1 MLMDLVAKLYY
12 TIYYTIGPVGT
23 IFVVLLVVVVTT
35 AIITAVLLGVREL
48 KHYSDYKNY
57 ESEKE
62 RDMRTMSVH
71 DWTQKYWSIDD

>member
-1 MLMDLVAKLYY
+1 MLMDLVAKLYALGPGV
-12 TIYYTIGPVGT
+12 TIL
-23 IFVVLLVVVVTT
+23 VVLLVVVVTT
-35 AIITAVLLGVREL
+35 AIIIAVLLGVSEL

-62 RDMRTMSVH
+62 RDLRTMSVH